1 MEEDLVMVILT
12 TAKRVVQGCP
22 VDKQRIQID
31 GVAIEI
37 MRNARI
43 HVRGHHQ
50 VWRTKTDASM
60 DAHFGETIQHIHP
73 HVVKILVP

>member
-1 MEEDLVMVILT
+1 MEEVLVEVLLT

-22 VDKQRIQID
+22 VDKQRIQIS

-43 HVRGHHQ
+43 LAREHHQ
-50 VWRTKTDASM
+50 VGRTKKDASM
-60 DAHFGETIQHIHP
+60 DAHFGETTPHIHP
-73 HVVKILVP
+73 HVVIIFVR

>member
-1 MEEDLVMVILT
+1 MEGVLVMVLLT

-22 VDKQRIQID
+22 MDKQRIQIS

-43 HVRGHHQ
+43 HVRKHHQ
-50 VWRTKTDASM
+50 EGRTKKDASM
-60 DAHFGETIQHIHP
+60 VARFGETIPLFHP
-73 HVVKILVP
+73 HVVKILFR